1 MASNPSLY
9 PPLPQAPYCTHLLL
23 TSSPPPPYHTA
34 PGHKCTYNKCIP
46 LHCTNLHHI
55 KLNTHYTILHLFTHQ
70 QVLCTL
76 CALCRRI
83 LRLRNLRKVAFIATL
98 TAHPLHP
105 ELYCRL
111 PPSPTCHQAALCLST
126 FQENKRQ
133 IYKEIC
139 TKTQQT
145 DIDEHNPNVN
155 HPAFVGKAAFQRI
168 LSQIPCIPINDKY
181 HLITNVEC
189 LSIFLYFCISDE
201 YSDVSEW

>member
-34 PGHKCTYNKCIP
+34 PGHKCTYNKCIS
-46 LHCTNLHHI
+46 LHCTNLHYI

-70 QVLCTL
+70 QVHCTL

-111 PPSPTCHQAALCLST
+111 PPSPTCHQEALSRIHISRKQKT
-126 FQENKRQ
+126 NIQRNM
-133 IYKEIC
+133 YKD
-139 TKTQQT
+139 T
-145 DIDEHNPNVN
+145 
-155 HPAFVGKAAFQRI
+155 
-168 LSQIPCIPINDKY
+168 
-181 HLITNVEC
+181 TNRHR
-189 LSIFLYFCISDE
+189 
-201 YSDVSEW
+201 